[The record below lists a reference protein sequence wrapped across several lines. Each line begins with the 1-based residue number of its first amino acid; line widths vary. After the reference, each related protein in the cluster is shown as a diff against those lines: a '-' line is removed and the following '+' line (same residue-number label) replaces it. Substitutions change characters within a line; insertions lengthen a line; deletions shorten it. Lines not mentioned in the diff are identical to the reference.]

1 VRTYCLVA
9 WLAAHL
15 LAAPAMAA
23 PGDLDPSFGTGGYV
37 QIGGV
42 GTDATG
48 LSLRPDG
55 RIAVAI
61 LGYQRGAILQ
71 FLANGGADVS
81 FGTGGRADLPIQPSG
96 GLARQQSGKLIAFG
110 GIAGVGLA
118 IARVD
123 TDGSVDPTFGVAG
136 VASTGRPMG
145 QWAGSVAL
153 QSSGNILAAYA
164 WGLGSRGP
172 FLSAVA
178 RHLVDG
184 AVDPSFGAGGSAMAE
199 YGRWPEVAVDAAD
212 RILLA
217 RLWDIDNKAVMLR
230 LTAAG
235 ARDASFGQGGA
246 AFPPTGAEAAV
257 DGVAVQADGR
267 IVTIGWGWDGRVGG
281 SGGPLMLVRYLPNGT
296 PDPAFGSGGVAQ
308 VRPPNPDPMRASIA
322 VQPDGRIIVAANL
335 PSSSPGIVVLRLL
348 PDGSPDA
355 TFGNNGTVTTA
366 PIYFTPGIMSIA
378 IQPDGKI
385 LVLTS
390 NGTLLRYLGGGGPAA
405 VAEVPSLAP
414 GALALLAVAVAAL
427 AGIALRRRDA

>member
-1 VRTYCLVA
+1 MRTYCLVA

-48 LSLRPDG
+48 LSLLPDG

-110 GIAGVGLA
+110 EIAGAGPA

-123 TDGSVDPTFGVAG
+123 SDGSVDPTFGVAG
-136 VASTGRPMG
+136 VAS
-145 QWAGSVAL
+145 AGSGYASSVAL
-153 QSSGNILAAYA
+153 QSSGNILAAY
-164 WGLGSRGP
+164 WLDLVGTRGT
-172 FLSAVA
+172 FVSAVA

-184 AVDPSFGAGGSAMAE
+184 AVDPSFGAGGSAVAGQ
-199 YGRWPEVAVDAAD
+199 GREPVVAVDAAD
-212 RILLA
+212 RILVA

-235 ARDASFGQGGA
+235 ARDATFGQGGA

-390 NGTLLRYLGGGGPAA
+390 NGILLRYLGGGGPAA

>member
-1 VRTYCLVA
+1 
-9 WLAAHL
+9 LAAHL

-48 LSLRPDG
+48 LSLLPDG

-110 GIAGVGLA
+110 EIAGAGPA

-123 TDGSVDPTFGVAG
+123 SDGSVDPTFGVAG
-136 VASTGRPMG
+136 VAS
-145 QWAGSVAL
+145 AGSGYASSVAL
-153 QSSGNILAAYA
+153 QSSGNILAAY
-164 WGLGSRGP
+164 WLDLVGTRGT
-172 FLSAVA
+172 FVSAVA

-390 NGTLLRYLGGGGPAA
+390 NGILLRYLGGGGPAA